1 MLQVDLT
8 DGKTV
13 GESKSK
19 TKSQKTP
26 INNLEEEDFINTH
39 TEQRRQARLKTGE
52 KTEEWKD
59 GFDPVKMYLRRI
71 GQISLLTREGEVAI
85 AKEIEIGREIVFD
98 CIVSCDSGI
107 EQMLALPDR
116 LRAGTAQARE
126 VFDEYQPSDEDSD
139 QPVAPDVFKRFD
151 RLKKA
156 YHSHIQKTEECQ
168 ALRATKPKDKSALEE
183 LEKAEQ
189 RAKKRLVNA
198 VRECRLSQRF
208 INEVVG
214 NIKTASTSIR
224 RCDRRMEEYARV
236 ARVTRDE
243 IEAMADTYLAGN
255 TLDYSNFR
263 FGEEYIVEY
272 VQLRE
277 HGRSVQERV
286 ERDFKMSRKDLD
298 ALVARIDEGEQR
310 SERGKSEMIRAN
322 LRLVVSIA
330 KKYVNR
336 GMHFLDLIQE
346 GNIGL
351 MRAVEKFEYQRG
363 HKFSTY
369 ATWWIRQ
376 AITRAIA
383 DQARTIRIP
392 VHLIETI
399 NRIVRTSRQLE
410 QEFGREPEPDEIAE
424 KLEIPVE
431 AVRRALKISRQP
443 VSLETPIG
451 EDDSQLGDF
460 IEDESSPSP
469 MEEAVSQALREQTQE
484 LLASL
489 TPREEKILR
498 MRFGIG
504 EKTDHTLEEVGQ
516 DFNLTRE
523 RIRQIE
529 AKALQKLRQA
539 NRSDTLRPFYD
550 SNG

>member
-1 MLQVDLT
+1 M
-8 DGKTV
+8 
-13 GESKSK
+13 GESNK
-19 TKSQKTP
+19 TKSIGSKLRV
-26 INNLEEEDFINTH
+26 NSEDDFVGTRPS
-39 TEQRRQARLKTGE
+39 ERKKPRGE
-52 KTEEWKD
+52 GEDEVEEWKD

-71 GQISLLTREGEVAI
+71 GQVSLLTREGEVTI
-85 AKEIEIGREIVFD
+85 AKEIEAGREIVFD
-98 CIVSCDSGI
+98 CLVSCNAGI
-107 EQMLALPDR
+107 DLMLAVPDR
-116 LRAGTAQARE
+116 LRAGTARARE
-126 VFDEYQPSDEDSD
+126 VFDEYQPGEEGSES
-139 QPVAPDVFKRFD
+139 PVAPEVFKRFD
-151 RLKKA
+151 KLKRAHVAYQEAVEAEAKLKKKA
-156 YHSHIQKTEECQ
+156 KPGKD
-168 ALRATKPKDKSALEE
+168 ALAEA
-183 LEKAEQ
+183 EKEVLK
-189 RAKKRLVNA
+189 AKKRLVKA
-198 VRECRLSQRF
+198 VREVKLSQRF

-214 NIKTASTSIR
+214 HLKKGLETMDRTTR
-224 RCDRRMEEYARV
+224 R
-236 ARVTRDE
+236 TRDFVDRSKLSA
-243 IEAMADTYLAGN
+243 EAWNQAADVYMAGDLV
-255 TLDYSNFR
+255 DYAKLK
-263 FGEEYIVEY
+263 
-272 VQLRE
+272 LRE
-277 HGRSVQERV
+277 DALVDFIHLREQESTVRARV
-286 ERDFKMSRKDLD
+286 ERELGIDADTLRDL
-298 ALVARIDEGEQR
+298 VIQITIGER
-310 SERGKSEMIRAN
+310 RAERGKSEMIRAN

-410 QEFGREPEPDEIAE
+410 QELGREPEPDEIAM
-424 KLEIPVE
+424 KLDMPVE
-431 AVRRALKISRQP
+431 AVRRALRISRQP

-460 IEDESSPSP
+460 IEDENSPSP
-469 MEEAVSQALREQTQE
+469 MEEAVVQALRDQTQE
-484 LLASL
+484 LLSSL

-529 AKALQKLRQA
+529 AKALQKLRQP
-539 NRSDTLRPFYD
+539 NRADALRPFYD
-550 SNG
+550 GSQ

>member
-1 MLQVDLT
+1 M
-8 DGKTV
+8 
-13 GESKSK
+13 GESSKSVRG
-19 TKSQKTP
+19 TK
-26 INNLEEEDFINTH
+26 EDVDRGGEFIS
-39 TEQRRQARLKTGE
+39 RR
-52 KTEEWKD
+52 KTERKAARMRANDKDDWKD

-71 GQISLLTREGEVAI
+71 GQVSLLTREGEVAI
-85 AKEIEIGREIVFD
+85 AKEIEAGRIIVFD
-98 CIVSCDSGI
+98 AIVGCRAGI
-107 EQMLALPDR
+107 EMMLALPER
-116 LRAGTAQARE
+116 LIDGTARARE
-126 VFDEYQPSDEDSD
+126 VFEEYTPSGDDSD
-139 QPVAPDVFKRFD
+139 MPVAPSTFKRFD
-151 RLKKA
+151 KLERAYKRFCEADDAFHEAASKSKTSKKKLA
-156 YHSHIQKTEECQ
+156 
-168 ALRATKPKDKSALEE
+168 E
-183 LEKAEQ
+183 LEKTRDKSHQ
-189 RAKKRLVNA
+189 KLVKA
-198 VRECRLSQRF
+198 VHETRLSLRF
-208 INEVVG
+208 IHEIVG
-214 NIKTASTSIR
+214 NFKEALTNIELCQSRISGFQRICVASLNTL
-224 RCDRRMEEYARV
+224 EEYAEIYM
-236 ARVTRDE
+236 AGDE
-243 IEAMADTYLAGN
+243 PK
-255 TLDYSNFR
+255 YSKVSFN
-263 FGEEYIVEY
+263 EDKLCEYIQVRDHSRQ
-272 VQLRE
+272 VI
-277 HGRSVQERV
+277 ERI
-286 ERDFKMSRKDLD
+286 ERDLGLTHEELTE
-298 ALVARIDEGEQR
+298 LVQTIVVGERR

-351 MRAVEKFEYQRG
+351 MRAVEKFEYHRG

-399 NRIVRTSRQLE
+399 NRIVRTSRKLE

-424 KLEIPVE
+424 VLEIPVE
-431 AVRRALKISRQP
+431 AVRRALRISRQP

-460 IEDESSPSP
+460 IEDENSPSP
-469 MEEAVSQALREQTQE
+469 MEEAVIQNLREQTQE
-484 LLASL
+484 LLSGL

-529 AKALQKLRQA
+529 AKALQKLRQP
-539 NRSDTLRPFYD
+539 NRADSLRPFYD
-550 SNG
+550 TGRN

>member
-1 MLQVDLT
+1 M
-8 DGKTV
+8 
-13 GESKSK
+13 GETSKVA
-19 TKSQKTP
+19 KSDT
-26 INNLEEEDFINTH
+26 NNDFIA
-39 TEQRRQARLKTGE
+39 QRTQERKEARMRGSGKD
-52 KTEEWKD
+52 EWKD

-71 GQISLLTREGEVAI
+71 GQVTLLTREGEVAI
-85 AKEIEIGREIVFD
+85 AKEIEAGRFIIFEAIL
-98 CIVSCDSGI
+98 SCDAGI
-107 EQMLALPDR
+107 EMILALPDR
-116 LRAGTAQARE
+116 LRAGTARARE
-126 VFDEYQPSDEDSD
+126 VFDEYEPGPEDSD
-139 QPVAPDVFKRFD
+139 QPVSDATFKRFD
-151 RLKKA
+151 RLR
-156 YHSHIQKTEECQ
+156 
-168 ALRATKPKDKSALEE
+168 RAFTRFQEARDE
-183 LEKAEQ
+183 LEQLQAQKRPAKTKLEAAEKEYAKQRKKLAKAVTECKLSLRFIAEIVSYLKGGLMNVQ
-189 RAKKRLVNA
+189 RAEARMQRFCESRHILQKRVEEMAELYLDGEVVEYKRVSEDDLIEYINLREGAADLRRLVEAEFGMPLDELN
-198 VRECRLSQRF
+198 VL
-208 INEVVG
+208 
-214 NIKTASTSIR
+214 
-224 RCDRRMEEYARV
+224 
-236 ARVTRDE
+236 VTD
-243 IEAMADTYLAGN
+243 I
-255 TLDYSNFR
+255 
-263 FGEEYIVEY
+263 I
-272 VQLRE
+272 
-277 HGRSVQERV
+277 
-286 ERDFKMSRKDLD
+286 
-298 ALVARIDEGEQR
+298 EGERR

-399 NRIVRTSRQLE
+399 NRIVRTGRQLE
-410 QEFGREPEPDEIAE
+410 QELGREPEPAEIAE

-431 AVRRALKISRQP
+431 AVRRALRISRQP

-460 IEDESSPSP
+460 IEDENSPSP
-469 MEEAVSQALREQTQE
+469 MEEAVSQDLRDQTQAMLE
-484 LLASL
+484 GL

-529 AKALQKLRQA
+529 AKALQKLRQPSRA
-539 NRSDTLRPFYD
+539 DALRPFYD
-550 SNG
+550 GQG

>member
-1 MLQVDLT
+1 MFMADQVP
-8 DGKTV
+8 KTRR
-13 GESKSK
+13 KSRGR
-19 TKSQKTP
+19 SG
-26 INNLEEEDFINTH
+26 DMDDW
-39 TEQRRQARLKTGE
+39 R
-52 KTEEWKD
+52 D

-71 GQISLLTREGEVAI
+71 GQVHLLSREGEVEI
-85 AKEIEIGREIVFD
+85 AREIEAGRDLIFDVIVGSEIGIRMI
-98 CIVSCDSGI
+98 I
-107 EQMLALPDR
+107 ELPDR
-116 LRAGTAQARE
+116 LRAGTARARD
-126 VFDEYQPSDEDSD
+126 VFDAYVPSAEDEDS
-139 QPVAPDVFKRFD
+139 PVAAEVFKRFD
-151 RLKKA
+151 PVARAWKSK
-156 YHSHIQKTEECQ
+156 QKRQ
-168 ALRATKPKDKSALEE
+168 DE
-183 LEKAEQ
+183 LERARKGEEDSPDAIAKLEKSLSRTNQ
-189 RAKKRLVNA
+189 RLRTSVKKCFLSFSFYDQIIVVLKTSLESIQRWNRRVKWYQDRSGMKRAQLNKLA
-198 VRECRLSQRF
+198 VRFRD
-208 INEVVG
+208 G
-214 NIKTASTSIR
+214 KTIR
-224 RCDRRMEEYARV
+224 WDRYSSV
-236 ARVTRDE
+236 D
-243 IEAMADTYLAGN
+243 ADFMG
-255 TLDYSNFR
+255 
-263 FGEEYIVEY
+263 EY
-272 VQLRE
+272 VGVSASAADHLSRVESDVGLSYPELRE
-277 HGRSVQERV
+277 FGMKI
-286 ERDFKMSRKDLD
+286 F
-298 ALVARIDEGEQR
+298 EGER
-310 SERGKSEMIRAN
+310 RIERGKSQMIRAN

-410 QEFGREPEPDEIAE
+410 QEFGREPEPEEIAGD
-424 KLEIPVE
+424 LDLPVE
-431 AVRRALKISRQP
+431 AVRRALRISRQP
-443 VSLETPIG
+443 VSLEAPVG

-460 IEDESSPSP
+460 IEDEKSPSP
-469 MEEAVSQALREQTQE
+469 MDEAVNQNLREQTQE

-504 EKTDHTLEEVGQ
+504 EQTDHTLEEVGQ

-529 AKALQKLRQA
+529 AKALQKLRQP
-539 NRSDTLRPFYD
+539 NRAESLRPFYE
-550 SNG
+550 G

>member
-1 MLQVDLT
+1 MSRT
-8 DGKTV
+8 KKRTTTPEDGAT
-13 GESKSK
+13 ETTS
-19 TKSQKTP
+19 TEQQ
-26 INNLEEEDFINTH
+26 DFIAQRKS
-39 TEQRRQARLKTGE
+39 QRRQARLRKKE
-52 KTEEWKD
+52 SNDFRE
-59 GFDPVKMYLRRI
+59 GFDPVKMYLKRI
-71 GQISLLTREGEVAI
+71 GQVSLLTREGEVKI
-85 AKEIEIGREIVFD
+85 AKEIEAGRDIVFD
-98 CIVSCDSGI
+98 AIVNCHAGI
-107 EQMLALPDR
+107 DMMLALPDR
-116 LRAGTAQARE
+116 LKAGTARARE
-126 VFDEYQPSDEDSD
+126 VFDEYEPSADDSD
-139 QPVAPDVFKRFD
+139 LPVAPEVFKRFD
-151 RLKKA
+151 RLKRA
-156 YHSHIQKTEECQ
+156 YKRLSEAQE
-168 ALRATKPKDKSALEE
+168 ALEAE
-183 LEKAEQ
+183 RAKAEPSQ
-189 RAKKRLVNA
+189 EALVELQEARDKANAKVIKA
-198 VRECRLSQRF
+198 VHGCLLSQRF
-208 INEVVG
+208 INEIVG
-214 NIKTASTSIR
+214 NLKEALANID
-224 RCDRRMEEYARV
+224 RCEARMRHYEAR
-236 ARVTRDE
+236 AQMDAEALQSLMAKYEAGKRLRWSDYPHIDE
-243 IEAMADTYLAGN
+243 IFLNECIRGYRHAESLIVRVHDDLQ
-255 TLDYSNFR
+255 LDR
-263 FGEEYIVEY
+263 AQLEELVDRIAQGE
-272 VQLRE
+272 R
-277 HGRSVQERV
+277 
-286 ERDFKMSRKDLD
+286 
-298 ALVARIDEGEQR
+298 R

-410 QEFGREPEPDEIAE
+410 QQLGREPEPAEIAE
-424 KLEIPVE
+424 KLDIPVE
-431 AVRRALKISRQP
+431 AVRRALRISRQP

-451 EDDSQLGDF
+451 DDDSQLGDF
-460 IEDESSPSP
+460 IEDENSPSP
-469 MEEAVSQALREQTQE
+469 MDEAVTQNLREQTQE

-529 AKALQKLRQA
+529 ATALQKLRQPNKA
-539 NRSDTLRPFYD
+539 DNLKAFYD
-550 SNG
+550 GNA